1 MRALTMLFALAI
13 TVGGSR
19 PALAQCD
26 SLDGPVVTA
35 AREALRTSD
44 FTVIAIWVRSRQEP
58 ALQLAFRHAISVRR
72 LGAEAR
78 ELADT
83 YFFETAVRL
92 HREGEG
98 EPYIGL
104 VRVGGDRGAALTAA
118 EHALVTGSS
127 DELVELVVT
136 RVRDQLRERFN
147 RVTERRTYRR
157 GDVEAGRRFVATYAD
172 YIHYVIDLYTA
183 AGAAP
188 IRVQEPIRHED

>member
-1 MRALTMLFALAI
+1 MRALIMLFALAI
-13 TVGGSR
+13 TAGSSR
-19 PALAQCD
+19 AALAHCD

-35 AREALRTSD
+35 AREALRTGD
-44 FTVIAIWVRSRQEP
+44 FTVIAIWVKSRQEH
-58 ALQLAFRHAISVRR
+58 ALQLAFRHAISVRK

-98 EPYIGL
+98 EPSTGL
-104 VRVGGDRGAALTAA
+104 VRAGARGAALTAA

-127 DELVELVVT
+127 DEVVELVVT
-136 RVRDQLRERFN
+136 SVRNQLRERFH

-157 GDVEAGRRFVATYAD
+157 GDVEAGRRYVATYAD